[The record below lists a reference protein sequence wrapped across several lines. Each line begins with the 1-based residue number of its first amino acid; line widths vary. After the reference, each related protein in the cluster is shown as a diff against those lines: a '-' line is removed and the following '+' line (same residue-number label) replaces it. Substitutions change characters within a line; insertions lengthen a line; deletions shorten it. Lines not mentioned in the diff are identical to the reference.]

1 MTAADVRAC
10 LALRWPD
17 SEYLSIE
24 EAPQGS
30 DRGGRKLDLLVVS
43 LWRSRGLQ
51 VDGVEIKVSLS
62 DWKRELLNAEKA
74 DFWWRHTNRF
84 WVAVPAKLVEG
95 VKPDLPPG
103 WGLLSCEPGAAP
115 KIAVRP
121 ESRTAEPL
129 SWATCVGLM
138 RAAADSGLNALHRA
152 EARGRERGYKEGI
165 EAAERKSGDRVAK
178 AALDELRATVREFEE
193 ASGLKI
199 TDRWAG
205 VDDLGRLVAIVR
217 NEMRMPGWMAQS
229 VGSAA
234 RHTAERA
241 EALLKDARKVEIAA
255 NKISAALAD
264 EITPKLRQSA

>member
-1 MTAADVRAC
+1 MTAADVRAS

-121 ESRTAEPL
+121 ELRTAEPL
-129 SWATCVGLM
+129 SWATTVGVM
-138 RAAADSGLNALHRA
+138 RAAADSGLSALRRA
-152 EARGRERGYKEGI
+152 EEEGRRRGFLEGQKDAI
-165 EAAERKSGDRVAK
+165 RRSQEGVAK
-178 AALDELRATVREFEE
+178 KAYDELRAKVEEFEA

-199 TDRWAG
+199 ADRWTRM
-205 VDDLGRLVAIVR
+205 DDLGLLVKIVQ
-217 NEMRMPGWMAQS
+217 NEMRMPGWMAES
-229 VGSAA
+229 VGVAA
-234 RHTAERA
+234 RRAAEQA
-241 EALLKDARKVEIAA
+241 EALVKQARDVEAVAKKV
-255 NKISAALAD
+255 SAVFI
-264 EITPKLRQSA
+264 EETTPKLRQSA